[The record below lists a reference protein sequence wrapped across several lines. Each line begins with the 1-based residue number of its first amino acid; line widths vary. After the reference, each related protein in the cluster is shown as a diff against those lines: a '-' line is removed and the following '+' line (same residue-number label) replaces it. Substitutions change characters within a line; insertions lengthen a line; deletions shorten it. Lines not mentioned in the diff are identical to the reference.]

1 MAGRYSKPA
10 PGLRYRGKLELL
22 RPWILSWLVLV
33 GISES
38 NEYKPKSCQGKEPEC
53 EVLREMGID
62 TASKVKLR
70 KNQREMSYTTVLV
83 FSSSL
88 MW

>member
-1 MAGRYSKPA
+1 
-10 PGLRYRGKLELL
+10 
-22 RPWILSWLVLV
+22 LVLV

-38 NEYKPKSCQGKEPEC
+38 KEYKPKFYQGKDPEC
-53 EVLREMGID
+53 GVLRGMGID
-62 TASKVKLR
+62 AARKVKLR